1 MPYRIKHHG
10 SEYEVMNAL
19 TGKVHAKGTTK
30 KKAMGQL
37 AILNGIHSGFVP
49 MHSYQSKVIPRG
61 GKKNSMEK

>member
-1 MPYRIKHHG
+1 MPYKMKKKG
-10 SEYEVMNAL
+10 DNYSVENAL

-49 MHSYQSKVIPRG
+49 LHSYHSKVIPRG